1 MTAFDNARSTL
12 LAIAP
17 ADKTAALLTALDE
30 LLEAAYLAGKQVGA
44 PGAPT
49 CLNACDDARI
59 EPQRE
64 VYRAA
69 FDALRSAVAFASLD
83 DFDIA
88 GDDRV
93 EEMYWAGKAEATE
106 TANKITF

>member
-1 MTAFDNARSTL
+1 MTTFDNARSTL

-17 ADKTAALLTALDE
+17 ADKTAALLTAFDE

-49 CLNACDDARI
+49 YACDDARI

-64 VYRAA
+64 VYRVA
-69 FDALRSAVAFASLD
+69 FDALRPTVAFASLD

-93 EEMYWAGKAEATE
+93 EDMYRAGRQAATE
-106 TANKITF
+106 AANKSAI